1 MDMEIV
7 KNVTNAEKDMTLFAI
22 GLIVALL
29 CGLFMVIMTFWVSKD
44 NFIKRMIKSN
54 VTVPVLIAILLLLI
68 LMPFI
73 APNIY
78 ENPKNEN
85 LKVEGQA
92 TLQKYEKVNDD
103 YTVANLK
110 GKGGKVFKIY
120 LDEDEMLNQKEDI
133 KRGDKVRI
141 KSDGMYQLKRE
152 VRSFSPT
159 YSKDGYELEKGSE
172 LEKVE

>member
-7 KNVTNAEKDMTLFAI
+7 KNVTNAEKDMTLFTI

-29 CGLFMVIMTFWVSKD
+29 CGVFMVIMTFWVSKD

-92 TLQKYEKVNDD
+92 TLQKYEKVDD

-120 LDEDEMLNQKEDI
+120 LDEDDVHNHKADL
-133 KRGDKVRI
+133 KRGDKVHI
-141 KSDGMYQLKRE
+141 KSEGMYQLKRE
-152 VRSFSPT
+152 VRLFSPT